1 MQLNSAPLYSLSLK
15 SAIDSHTLTVSLDT
29 PVIDVLHL
37 MAQVQSSCPVDTSPQ
52 LLEKDA
58 TSLQVFKRASCALV
72 IKDSQLVGIFTQRD
86 IVRLTAMGMNFQGVK
101 VADVMSSP
109 VIKLIESD
117 SQDIFTAL
125 SVFRQHRIRHLPV
138 LDSDGQL
145 MGVLTPKS
153 IRASMQPANLLTR
166 LWSVGDVMSSQVIHA
181 PMTTSVL
188 NLAQL
193 MAEYRV
199 SCVVVTKIEEKNTL
213 DIGHQLQ
220 NYIVP
225 VGIVTE
231 GDIVQFQALELNLSQ
246 MQAQEVMSTPLFCLS
261 PSDSLWIAH
270 QQMQQRHV
278 RRLVITGTQGELLGI
293 VSQTSLLKVL
303 GATEMYGVIEE
314 LQQAVDESTTELRE
328 ANERLQREIFSRALA
343 EVELQKAHDDLKRQ
357 VEERTAELKAA
368 NQLLK
373 QDIEKRQKVE
383 EALRRREMELQE
395 QAAQLEA
402 TLHQLRYTQASLIQ
416 AEKMSSLG
424 QLVAGIAHEINNPV
438 SFIHC
443 NLPYASQYARDLLDV
458 VQLYQKYYALPVPEI
473 QHRAEEID
481 LNFILEDLLKLLSS
495 MQIGAERIR
504 QIVLSLRNFALLDQA
519 EMKPVDLHEGIDST
533 LSLLQNRLK
542 ATPEHPGI
550 LVIKEYGDLPLVECY
565 AGQLNQVFMN
575 VLNNAIDALE
585 RGYPHSCSAPCI
597 RIRTELIEGLGRSAI
612 ANQSLQQSSSSIAN
626 SQFPWLAIR
635 ILDNGPGMSED
646 VRRKLFDPFFTTKPV
661 GQGTGLGLSISYQI
675 VVEKHG
681 GELKC
686 ISTPEQGTE
695 IVIEIPSRQNK

>member
-37 MAQVQSSCPVDTSPQ
+37 MAQVQSSCPVDTESRSLGIDVSSPQ
-52 LLEKDA
+52 A
-58 TSLQVFKRASCALV
+58 FKRASCALV
-72 IKDSQLVGIFTQRD
+72 MKDSQLVGIFTQRD
-86 IVRLTAMGMNFQGVK
+86 IVRLTAIGMNFQGVT
-101 VADVMSSP
+101 VAEVMSSP
-109 VIKLIESD
+109 VIKLIESE

-125 SVFRQHRIRHLPV
+125 SVFRQHGIRHLPV
-138 LDSDGQL
+138 LNSQGEL
-145 MGVLTPKS
+145 MGLLTPKS

-166 LWSVGDVMSSQVIHA
+166 LWSVADVMSTQVIRA

-193 MAEYRV
+193 MAEYKV
-199 SCVVVTKIEEKNTL
+199 SCVVITRIEENKTVE
-213 DIGHQLQ
+213 IGNELK

-246 MQAQEVMSTPLFCLS
+246 MQAHEVMSSPLFCLN

-270 QQMQQRHV
+270 QQMQQSHV
-278 RRLVITGTQGELLGI
+278 RRLVVTGVQGELLGI

-373 QDIEKRQKVE
+373 EDIAKRQKVE

-424 QLVAGIAHEINNPV
+424 QLVAGIAHEINNPT

-458 VQLYQKYYALPVPEI
+458 VQLYQKYYPLPVPEI
-473 QHRAEEID
+473 QLRAEEID
-481 LNFILEDLLKLLSS
+481 LNFVLEDLLKLLSS

-585 RGYPHSCSAPCI
+585 RGYSASSSAPCI
-597 RIRTELIEGLGRSAI
+597 RIRTELIEDWGRKAI
-612 ANQSLQQSSSSIAN
+612 ANQSKQSFSSTDN
-626 SQFPWLAIR
+626 SNFPWLAIR

-686 ISTPEQGTE
+686 LSALGQGTE
-695 IVIEIPSRQNK
+695 VVIEIPSRQNK